1 MSGDVLVPNLFANKL
16 YQARHSDIVFYSVV
30 LYCIEKPL
38 PGGVWIVS
46 EGVWMESE
54 CLGMY

>member
-1 MSGDVLVPNLFANKL
+1 MKNIACLATSAFFLETKLLVYN
-16 YQARHSDIVFYSVV
+16 VFYSVV